1 MPVLIDWVVS
11 ENEFA
16 NSADNSAQSK
26 SKIWCNSVDLMRES
40 TSFFLSQVFHHEMKM
55 KNK

>member
-40 TSFFLSQVFHHEMKM
+40 TSFFLSFTGLSPRNEDEK
-55 KNK
+55 

>member
-40 TSFFLSQVFHHEMKM
+40 TSFFLPQVFHHEMKM